1 MRGVKGGGGKGS
13 GVGQGAGTSGEE
25 LVSKWR
31 LQDGRG
37 SKGWD
42 GKEAR
47 GVKGTATFLTWV
59 SGECWGARPHGG
71 EPEMDGPLM

>member
-1 MRGVKGGGGKGS
+1 MEGREAVWGREQGPSGG
-13 GVGQGAGTSGEE
+13 E

-37 SKGWD
+37 SKGWE

-47 GVKGTATFLTWV
+47 GVKGTAVFLIWV
-59 SGECWGARPHGG
+59 FGVCWGAHHHGG
-71 EPEMDGPLM
+71 EPEMDRPLM